1 MWSPWMSAKWHI
13 LRNDVLDQN
22 IDLNE
27 IVGMWDAM
35 KEMI

>member
-1 MWSPWMSAKWHI
+1 MWSPWMSAKWNI
-13 LRNDVLDQN
+13 LRSDIVDEN